1 MNTEQFIEKAK
12 LTHGDKYDYS
22 LVEYVNAKTKL
33 KIICKTCGNIF
44 EQTPN
49 VHTNDKCGCRICSD
63 KKSKM
68 FKKSTKQFKK
78 F

>member
-1 MNTEQFIEKAK
+1 M
-12 LTHGDKYDYS
+12 THGDKYDYS
-22 LVEYVNAKTKL
+22 LVEYANAKTKV

-49 VHTNDKCGCRICSD
+49 VHTNDKCGCRVCSNK
-63 KKSKM
+63 KKSET
-68 FKKSTKQFKK
+68 FKNSSKQFKK